1 MYDAITAL
9 QWVSINIG
17 YFGGDSSK
25 VTVWGQS
32 SGGLTAGLL
41 MLSPL
46 TDGLMSSVIMN
57 SAPLAMAAWP
67 CSETEAATL
76 LWARQTRCA
85 FLNATGNW
93 TSACFRSLTPSEVYD
108 AARRSGQTV
117 LLGAP
122 NWNANFA
129 PCVDGKLISQ
139 PPLATMLQG
148 KYKKIPVMA
157 GFTADEA
164 YLFTMK
170 YETNI
175 SSYSAEYFNQTVSR
189 CRRVCQ
195 RRVRLQWHFCTRSDC
210 LAAIRFAQVARRFS
224 LQAVPDDT
232 IQAAIARMRSVYV
245 DGR

>member
-1 MYDAITAL
+1 
-9 QWVSINIG
+9 
-17 YFGGDSSK
+17 
-25 VTVWGQS
+25 
-32 SGGLTAGLL
+32 
-41 MLSPL
+41 
-46 TDGLMSSVIMN
+46 MSSVIMN
-57 SAPLAMAAWP
+57 SSPLAMAAWP
-67 CSETEAATL
+67 CSETEASTL

-117 LLGAP
+117 LLGPP

-164 YLFTMK
+164 YLFTNK
-170 YETNI
+170 YKDNI

-189 CRRVCQ
+189 CRRVC
-195 RRVRLQWHFCTRSDC
+195 RCCVRLQRHLCTRSDC
-210 LAAIRFAQVARRFS
+210 LCCRHHCCHQICSICATILPSSRSRRHDRGGHRAHAIS
-224 LQAVPDDT
+224 LC
-232 IQAAIARMRSVYV
+232 
-245 DGR
+245 